1 MHPRRSGF
9 VWWVSNTVKWRCRAG
24 SAFHGRCRLNSDVRD
39 WGRGD
44 AKPERGAPACI
55 IRDCFKYGA
64 SRHISRHAGPAQ
76 PAREMQLEITRNDA
90 IGAFIY
96 TLIDKKSGEIVRQ
109 WPTEQMVKMREYFA
123 ERGLQMLDKNI

>member
-1 MHPRRSGF
+1 MVDAVSTAMFAIGGEATPSRNGGHPPASSAI
-9 VWWVSNTVKWRCRAG
+9 VSNTAQAATSPG
-24 SAFHGRCRLNSDVRD
+24 TPD
-39 WGRGD
+39 
-44 AKPERGAPACI
+44 P
-55 IRDCFKYGA
+55 
-64 SRHISRHAGPAQ
+64 GPAQ

-123 ERGLQMLDKNI
+123 ERGLQMLDKTI